1 MKKYNFDEV
10 IDRKGTSSYKWDNA
24 SYPVGKDMLPMPV
37 ADMDFK
43 IADEIIEALNKV
55 TEHGVIG
62 YSLPDEELK
71 SLMQDKLKKDYHW
84 DTELDWQVW
93 IPGIVPGITA
103 GCAAF
108 ASAEKGIL
116 TAIPVYH
123 PFHLVAGWLNK
134 PLKTFGMQEVE
145 GRWTFDFVE
154 FEEKLIE
161 GADVFLFCNPHN
173 PGGTVF
179 NQSEIIRIVE
189 LCKQYNCKIISDEIH
204 ADIRLFPQSEH
215 ICIGNNFGNSPND
228 SISFFATTKAFNTA
242 GLGIS
247 VAIIPDPQVRNE
259 FLKHTF
265 GFLPML
271 SRHAIEMKKAC
282 LKFGSIWLSQM
293 LDYVKVNH
301 QLLNYFVGNT
311 KGLKMVPL
319 EGTYL
324 AWVEFDPSLGDF
336 QEKLFDNGLHVLK
349 GEQFMGKHFVRI
361 NLATTK
367 ANVEKA
373 LAIIQ
378 KTLDEN
384 S

>member
-10 IDRKGTSSYKWDNA
+10 INRKGTSSYKWDNA
-24 SYPVGKDMLPMPV
+24 TYPVGKDMLPMPV

-71 SLMQDKLKKDYHW
+71 SLMQQKLANDYQW
-84 DTELDWQVW
+84 QTELDWQVW

-103 GCAAF
+103 ACAAF
-108 ASAEKGIL
+108 ATAERGIL

-123 PFHLVAGWLNK
+123 PFHLVAGWVNK
-134 PLKTFGMQEVE
+134 PLKTFQMIEKA
-145 GRWTFDFVE
+145 GRWTFDFIE
-154 FEEKLIE
+154 FEEKLKE

-179 NQSEIIRIVE
+179 NQAEIDQIVS
-189 LCKQYNCKIISDEIH
+189 LCQQYDCKIISDEIH
-204 ADIRLFPQSEH
+204 ADIRLRPQSEH
-215 ICIGNNFGNSPND
+215 ICIGKHISSNND
-228 SISFFATTKAFNTA
+228 SISFFSTTKAFNTA
-242 GLGIS
+242 GLGIA
-247 VAIIPDPQVRNE
+247 VAIIPDPKVRNE

-265 GFLPML
+265 GYLPML

-282 LKFGSIWLSQM
+282 LKFGSNWLGQ
-293 LDYVKVNH
+293 LLEYVEINH
-301 QLLNYFVGNT
+301 QLLNEFVE
-311 KGLKMVPL
+311 KSSLLKMVPL

-336 QEKLFDNGLHVLK
+336 QQKLFDNGLHVLK
-349 GEQFMGKHFVRI
+349 GEQFMGKHFVRM

-367 ANVEKA
+367 ANVLKA
-373 LAIIQ
+373 LQIIQ
-378 KTLDEN
+378 QTLDE
-384 S
+384 SA

>member
-10 IDRKGTSSYKWDNA
+10 INRKGTSSFKWDNA
-24 SYPVGKDMLPMPV
+24 IYPAGKDMLPMPV
-37 ADMDFK
+37 ADMDFRV
-43 IADEIIEALNKV
+43 ADEILDALNAV
-55 TEHGVIG
+55 NTHGVLG

-103 GCAAF
+103 ACAAF
-108 ASAEKGIL
+108 ATAERGIL

-123 PFHLVAGWLNK
+123 PFHLVAGWVNK
-134 PLKTFGMQEVE
+134 PLKTFQMIEKE

-154 FEEKLIE
+154 FEEKLKE

-179 NQSEIIRIVE
+179 NQAEIDQIVA
-189 LCKQYNCKIISDEIH
+189 LCQQYDCKIISDEIH
-204 ADIRLFPQSEH
+204 ADIRLRPQSEH
-215 ICIGNNFGNSPND
+215 ICIGKYISSNND
-228 SISFFATTKAFNTA
+228 SISFFSTTKAFNTA
-242 GLGIS
+242 GLGIA
-247 VAIIPDPQVRNE
+247 VAIIPDPKVRNE

-265 GFLPML
+265 GYLPML

-282 LKFGSIWLSQM
+282 LKFGSNWLGQ
-293 LDYVKVNH
+293 LLEHVEINH
-301 QLLNYFVGNT
+301 QLLNEFVE
-311 KGLKMVPL
+311 KSSLLKMVSL

-336 QEKLFDNGLHVLK
+336 QQKLFDKGLHVLK
-349 GEQFMGKHFVRI
+349 GEQFMGKHFVRM

-367 ANVEKA
+367 ANVLKA
-373 LAIIQ
+373 LQIIQ
-378 KTLDEN
+378 QTLDE
-384 S
+384 SA